1 MQKGDIKVN
10 LACLEGHK
18 TFQSARSLVLNFEP
32 VSQFLFYKF
41 HTAHSKQQQQ
51 QGESSLVEI
60 SLAARFLII
69 SMSPQL
75 DRLAVK
81 SA

>member
-1 MQKGDIKVN
+1 M
-10 LACLEGHK
+10 
-18 TFQSARSLVLNFEP
+18 
-32 VSQFLFYKF
+32 SQFLFYKF
-41 HTAHSKQQQQ
+41 RVAHSKDAAAAAAAAA
-51 QGESSLVEI
+51 GSERALVEI